1 LNRKKERQ
9 WQMMSAEEKA
19 AYQSDAEARG
29 NEGNKR
35 LDFRFV
41 Y

>member
-1 LNRKKERQ
+1 
-9 WQMMSAEEKA
+9 MTADEKA
-19 AYQSDAEARG
+19 AYQEDKVAR
-29 NEGNKR
+29 ELDGNKR